1 MTQLN
6 SMPRVAAAAVGSRV
20 NVPMADLRAQYNAL
34 RSEMIA
40 ELQEVAGST
49 NYILGPK
56 VAAFE
61 KTFADYIGVKHCIG
75 VNSGTSALHLA
86 LIAAGVGAGDE
97 VITVPM

>member
-6 SMPRVAAAAVGSRV
+6 NPPRIAAAASGPKVH
-20 NVPMADLRAQYNAL
+20 VPMADLRAQYNGL

-56 VAAFE
+56 VAAFV
-61 KTFADYIGVKHCIG
+61 DLVLLY
-75 VNSGTSALHLA
+75 
-86 LIAAGVGAGDE
+86 
-97 VITVPM
+97 